1 MIEDNTLTDEQIDD
15 AADSERDQYIAGP
28 ERCTHGNLEAD
39 CPDFGCPFTHQS
51 RTGENTPNARFVE
64 AVAKNIR
71 IELARNNVTQAQA
84 AQAIGLTQP
93 SFSRRLTG
101 ETGWL
106 FSELLGLARFFN
118 VSFSVL
124 APDDLV
130 ER

>member
-15 AADSERDQYIAGP
+15 ASDSERDQYLSSP
-28 ERCTHGNLEAD
+28 EAAAAVPSAH
-39 CPDFGCPFTHQS
+39 
-51 RTGENTPNARFVE
+51 FVE

-71 IELARNNVTQAQA
+71 IQLARKNVTQAQA
-84 AQAIGLTQP
+84 AQAIGLLQP